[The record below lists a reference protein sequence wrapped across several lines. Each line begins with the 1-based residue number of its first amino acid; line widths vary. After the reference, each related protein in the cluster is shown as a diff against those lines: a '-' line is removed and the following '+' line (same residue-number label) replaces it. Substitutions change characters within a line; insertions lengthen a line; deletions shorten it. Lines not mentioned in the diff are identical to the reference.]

1 MTPMDR
7 RQLGA
12 VFVPEERIGQAA
24 VSNLS
29 LIQNSFLTSGKRM
42 GFASAGIIDWSAVGE
57 YTGHILDRF
66 DVRATGRDALASSLS
81 GGNLQKFIVGREIL
95 QAPQLIIVS
104 QPTWGV
110 DIGAATTIRQKLLN
124 LSQTG
129 KAVILISQDLEEIFQ
144 LSDKIAVLNNGNLS
158 EVLSANDISAA
169 NVGLLMGGNSKSQN
183 DQEESK

>member
-1 MTPMDR
+1 R

-29 LIQNSFLTSGKRM
+29 LVQNSFLTAGKRM
-42 GFASAGIIDWSAVGE
+42 GFVSAGIIDWSAVGA

-66 DVRATGRDALASSLS
+66 DVRATGQNALASSLS

-95 QAPQLIIVS
+95 QAPQLIVVS

-110 DIGAATTIRQKLLN
+110 VAGAAAAIHEQIQELVANGAGAL
-124 LSQTG
+124 
-129 KAVILISQDLEEIFQ
+129 VISQDLDEIFS
-144 LSDKIAVLNNGNLS
+144 LCDRIAVISQGRLS
-158 EVLSANDISAA
+158 TPRPAA
-169 NVGLLMGGNSKSQN
+169 EITTEAVGLLMGASNHASGDVLANA
-183 DQEESK
+183 

>member
-1 MTPMDR
+1 MDR

-42 GFASAGIIDWSAVGE
+42 GFISAGIIDWSAVDA

-95 QAPQLIIVS
+95 QTPQLIVVS

-110 DIGAATTIRQKLLN
+110 DAGAAAAIHEQIQGLVANGAAAL
-124 LSQTG
+124 
-129 KAVILISQDLEEIFQ
+129 VISQDLDEIFGLCDQ
-144 LSDKIAVLNNGNLS
+144 IAVISQGNLS
-158 EVLSANDISAA
+158 TPRPAA
-169 NVGLLMGGNSKSQN
+169 EITTEAVGLLMGASNHISGDALANA
-183 DQEESK
+183 